1 MGAAATAGIASL
13 PLPRLHPPSPSRG
26 FHPVDPIP
34 PVTTTTSS
42 PDGPPAPQERTP
54 EPDER
59 PEGLPLEEEAPSGF
73 LAITLAELGKV
84 VWPSRQQLFSE
95 SVAVILMVSLSA
107 AAIAAIDRFYHWG
120 SAQIFR

>member
-1 MGAAATAGIASL
+1 ME
-13 PLPRLHPPSPSRG
+13 
-26 FHPVDPIP
+26 PIP
-34 PVTTTTSS
+34 PATTTSS
-42 PDGPPAPQERTP
+42 P
-54 EPDER
+54 
-59 PEGLPLEEEAPSGF
+59 EGLPAPPSGSLEAEERPDGLFAEDDEPSGF
-73 LAITLAELGKV
+73 LALTMAELRKV

>member
-1 MGAAATAGIASL
+1 MPADVLAAIGIHA
-13 PLPRLHPPSPSRG
+13 
-26 FHPVDPIP
+26 VEPIP
-34 PVTTTTSS
+34 PATTTTSS
-42 PDGPPAPQERTP
+42 PDGPLAQRNGMP
-54 EPDER
+54 EPDDG
-59 PEGLPLEEEAPSGF
+59 PGGLSSEEEATGF
-73 LAITLAELGKV
+73 LSTTLGELRKV